1 MFVILAAGFLIEGIR
16 LLQKLNH
23 NFEDYYQ
30 RQKQSIITA
39 TSIMSISLLF
49 LAARYFSQAAFEN
62 WFNTNRINSLEEN
75 DWGYPLTLLFGVLIS
90 EFFPISAQIFSMII
104 AIYKNWGQLD
114 VGINSS
120 IPQTKGIQ
128 VITPYAKSSLLDS
141 ESLISTHTDQDYTNL
156 KSSEKNFMS
165 QNLVFNANIII
176 QKNRIKNHES
186 EDYYKREA

>member
-1 MFVILAAGFLIEGIR
+1 
-16 LLQKLNH
+16 
-23 NFEDYYQ
+23 
-30 RQKQSIITA
+30 
-39 TSIMSISLLF
+39 MSISLLF

-186 EDYYKREA
+186 EDYYKREVLSDNEDSYNPR